1 ESELLN
7 VPRGGPI
14 QALLGRGTLEKHH
27 NGDKSSSRPSFL
39 GCANRFSRYRR
50 ASSWPPRPKAN
61 ASPNISDPNTMANA
75 SNIVS
80 SPMPRASTP
89 TETENR
95 IITVRIV
102 RLSIFGE
109 GRFAFTDASKAAREK
124 KLEASSP
131 KKNTNSAI
139 NSRGRNAKKRGICS

>member
-50 ASSWPPRPKAN
+50 ASSWPPRP
-61 ASPNISDPNTMANA
+61 MANA

-109 GRFAFTDASKAAREK
+109 GRFAFTDASKAA
-124 KLEASSP
+124 
-131 KKNTNSAI
+131 
-139 NSRGRNAKKRGICS
+139 